1 MWPIVADCVLILATY
16 GSKTHLVWNR
26 NSSNGLGFR
35 QQPVSELTEST
46 QEEIDK
52 TTKGEARKMKKK
64 SEKNARCCVSKNT
77 ASKIY
82 LLRVSFKSF
91 EDVYADIEVSDT
103 TTYEQLHFSIFDAF
117 NRCEEHLYM
126 FTLRDGTEVVSP
138 YMAYDKNEYDAM
150 PADSCTIGKALR
162 VGSRIDYIFDF
173 GDCWEHIIKI
183 KSVKKAEED
192 VKYPRILGVHGEV
205 PPQYL

>member
-1 MWPIVADCVLILATY
+1 
-16 GSKTHLVWNR
+16 
-26 NSSNGLGFR
+26 
-35 QQPVSELTEST
+35 
-46 QEEIDK
+46 
-52 TTKGEARKMKKK
+52 MKKK
-64 SEKNARCCVSKNT
+64 SVKNVRVSASKNT
-77 ASKIY
+77 VSKVY

-103 TTYEQLHFSIFDAF
+103 TTYEELHSSIFEAF
-117 NRCEEHLYM
+117 NRYEEHLYM

-138 YMAYDKNEYDAM
+138 YMAYDENDYDAK
-150 PADSCTIGKALR
+150 PADSCTIGKAFR
-162 VGSRIDYIFDF
+162 VGTRIDYIFDF